1 MKAATAYWP
10 VPRLGRSESSAS
22 GAPRWAVLRR
32 LGQEL
37 VARLAVSDEPRV
49 WPGRTPTGQSVWNAY
64 DPITGRSINLVSE
77 AELRTWLEDLHYN
90 EGRYAR
96 ERYEQFRLMAK
107 H

>member
-10 VPRLGRSESSAS
+10 VPLFGRHEASAS
-22 GAPRWAVLRR
+22 PRWAALRH
-32 LGQEL
+32 LWQEL
-37 VARLAVSDEPRV
+37 VARLDVSDEPRV
-49 WPGRTPTGQSVWNAY
+49 WPGHTATGQPAWNAY

-77 AELRTWLEDLHYN
+77 SELRIWLEDLHYN

-96 ERYEQFRLMAK
+96 ERYELFRLMAN